1 MSYTTGTTMFNSNVL
16 NIIDFQTNV
25 DSAGT
30 TVASAVTGLQTVVN
44 TAEAQIN
51 VNSIQPFTSGGNI
64 FINAPLNVEDST
76 GLTTF
81 SNTTGD
87 AYSLYVYGNVY
98 ASNITSIQTIVNTSI
113 AQINADSIQP
123 FTSSGNIAIN
133 APLNIEDSTGL
144 TTFSNTTTGN
154 AYSLYVYGD
163 VYASNYNSLC
173 PLRFTVEG
181 FEAMTIREDGT
192 LIVAGPAVFRGPV
205 EFHGDVTI
213 HGKLIVKET
222 AE

>member
-1 MSYTTGTTMFNSNVL
+1 MSYTTGTTMYNSNVL

-30 TVASAVTGLQTVVN
+30 SVTSAVTGLQTVVDS
-44 TAEAQIN
+44 AQAQIN
-51 VNSIQPFTSGGNI
+51 INSMQPFTSGGNI

-87 AYSLYVYGNVY
+87 AYSLYVYGN
-98 ASNITSIQTIVNTSI
+98 
-113 AQINADSIQP
+113 
-123 FTSSGNIAIN
+123 
-133 APLNIEDSTGL
+133 
-144 TTFSNTTTGN
+144 
-154 AYSLYVYGD
+154 

-213 HGKLIVKET
+213 HGKLIVKQT